1 MSEKPV
7 SLAKNPTLKP
17 AEDFYTLRRTGI
29 GYIEQMGSRLWTD
42 YNTHDPGITI
52 LDALCYALTDLAYRT
67 HWDIKDILMPKA
79 KSRDSSQPFPNQ
91 SFFTARDI
99 LTVNPSTPDDFRRLL
114 IDLEGVRN
122 AWVICKE
129 CACEFNLY
137 AWCDDQKQLTLG
149 YHKPSSVAFASLK
162 PRGLYDVLL
171 ELETDPQLGDLN
183 DRKIEQTHNLFDSKG
198 KPHAIIMELRFPVM
212 DRDQQKAFAA
222 IAAAPFDVLIRFGA
236 TRTFD
241 VLTDPSLKNDDER
254 NNYLHDHWRT
264 IFYISFELT
273 TPPSEDKPLGEKV
286 TLDNVSMKLL
296 SDVGAKNASRVT
308 DLANL
313 LSDKSPGGF
322 IVSYQRK
329 LRKVQEAIEAAKALL
344 HTKRNLDEDFC
355 TIKGVDV
362 EDVAVCADV
371 EVAADADIERVQA
384 EIWFQVERY
393 FNPPIPFYTLQELLD
408 EGIPVE
414 DIFNGPELTNGF
426 IKAEDLEMAGLK
438 PVLRTSDLINL
449 LMDIK
454 GVIAINTLLLTKYD
468 SEGKVIKGAA
478 DPVWHNGKPVF
489 DANKTSASGVL
500 FVSEAHQPRLY
511 RNFSRF
517 LFYKNGLPFL
527 PRMDEAED
535 TLTLLRGEAER
546 PKIKSAPKDFP
557 VPAGSYRHPEDYFPL
572 QYSFPLTY
580 GIGTEGL
587 PAHASSKRHAQA
599 RQLKAYLM
607 VFEQLLGNAFA
618 QVAHTADLFSL
629 SPDVQ
634 RSYFVREF
642 SKDVIQGY
650 EDITKGLD
658 QTELEKMTETSA
670 EFHERRNRFL
680 NHLMA
685 RFGEQFTEYALL
697 LTNFQGQHV
706 ARKRL
711 IDDKISFLKAY
722 PGISHDRCRAFNYRE
737 NPCSSANI
745 PGLKKRVSL
754 LLGYPNLAFA
764 WQLSE
769 PPAPFTVKDY
779 QLTDPNGVIW
789 LQGNLNVTDVNE
801 VIAKQKAL
809 KEIADIL
816 SRMTQSNAYQLKEQA
831 GGTLSLNLNNE
842 INEPLGEHPQLFN
855 TKAEAL
861 AFRDELTGWSSNERS
876 IVVEHILLRPKFPG
890 DALYP
895 ACVEGD
901 CDTCDA
907 DPYSFR
913 LTFVMPGWTEPYNV
927 NLDLRRFADRT
938 IREETPAHLLPK
950 ICWVGN
956 DGFIDTPCDPVVSEL
971 LELLLEK
978 GLNAQGV
985 RPDEEAAC
993 TCATIIYGAFS
1004 AAFKRWYEDKTLAFF
1019 QPEVLQTQLQQAF
1032 NAVTVPDDAGC
1043 VVVLPDLWDDIK
1055 TIMVNYFQKIA
1066 LNGWQFERF
1075 EEAWCKWLE
1084 ANSLIDWA
1092 EERLHEQVETV
1103 LLNSL
1108 VADVASLELQKKDI
1122 CKHATAILANYG
1134 RKFYEQM
1141 DADFKAGK
1149 ALQDFKVVTPDIAL
1163 STGLFRE
1170 GTANTL
1176 MNLLV
1181 ERYGV
1186 YQEVSYRLW
1195 ILVNLLGKLR
1205 NTYPGATLHDCDDG
1219 SDQNPVRLNNTALGN
1234 YPLRT
1239 SSETL

>member
-7 SLAKNPTLKP
+7 SLAKDPALKP
-17 AEDFYTLRRTGI
+17 AEDFYFLRRTGI

-52 LDALCYALTDLAYRT
+52 LEALCYALTDLAYRT
-67 HWDIKDILMPKA
+67 SWDIKDILSPKV
-79 KSRDSSQPFPNQ
+79 KSPDSSQPFPNQ
-91 SFFTARDI
+91 SFFTAREI
-99 LTVNPSTPDDFRRLL
+99 LTVNPSTPDDFRRVL
-114 IDLEGVRN
+114 IDLDDVRN

-137 AWCDDQKQLTLG
+137 AWCDDQKQLNLG
-149 YHKPSSVAFASLK
+149 YHKPSSVAFAPLK

-171 ELETDPQLGDLN
+171 ELEADPDLGDLN
-183 DRKIEQTHNLFDSKG
+183 DRKIEQAYNTFDPDG
-198 KPHAIIMELRFPVM
+198 KPHPVKMEVRFPVL
-212 DRDQQKAFAA
+212 DRDQQNTFAA
-222 IAAAPFDVLIRFGA
+222 IAASPFDVQIRFGA
-236 TRTFD
+236 AKTFD
-241 VLTDPSLKNDDER
+241 VLTDSSLENDDER
-254 NNYLHDHWRT
+254 NKYLRDHWRN
-264 IFYISFELT
+264 IFYISFEI
-273 TPPSEDKPLGEKV
+273 SEEEIGGEKI
-286 TLDNVSMKLL
+286 TIEYAALRLL
-296 SDVGAKNASRVT
+296 SDNAAKNATTVN

-313 LSDKSPGGF
+313 LRNDSPAG
-322 IVSYQRK
+322 IVLRYLKK
-329 LRKVQEAIEAAKALL
+329 LLKVQQAVEAAKALL
-344 HTKRNLDEDFC
+344 HGKRNLDEDYC

-384 EIWFQVERY
+384 EIWFQIEHY

-414 DIFNGPELTNGF
+414 EIFNGPELNNGF
-426 IKAEDLEMAGLK
+426 IKAEELAAAGLK
-438 PVLRTSDLINL
+438 AMLRTSDIINR

-454 GVIAINTLLLTKYD
+454 GVIAINNPLLTKYD

-478 DPVWHNGKPVF
+478 DPGWNNGQPVF
-489 DANKTSASGVL
+489 DANKISASGVL
-500 FVSEAHQPRLY
+500 FVSEMHQPRLY

-546 PKIKSAPKDFP
+546 PKIKYAPKDFP
-557 VPAGSYRHPEDYFPL
+557 VPAGSYRHPEDYFPI

-580 GIGTEGL
+580 GVGVEGL
-587 PAHASSKRHAQA
+587 PSHASSLRHAQV

-618 QVAHTADLFSL
+618 QLAHTADLFSL
-629 SPDVQ
+629 APDVK

-642 SKDVIQGY
+642 SKEVIKGY
-650 EDITKGLD
+650 QDITKGLD
-658 QTELEKMTETSA
+658 QATLEDMTETSV

-697 LTNFQGQHV
+697 LTNFQGQQV
-706 ARKRL
+706 ARERL

-722 PGISHDRCRAFNYRE
+722 PAISHDRGRAFNYKE
-737 NPCSSANI
+737 YPCSSANI

-769 PPAPFTVKDY
+769 PPAPFTVEDY
-779 QLTDPNGVIW
+779 QLIDPNGVIW
-789 LQGNLNVTDVNE
+789 LQGNLNVADANE
-801 VIAKQKAL
+801 VSAKQKAI
-809 KEIADIL
+809 KEIADIVL
-816 SRMTQSNAYQLKEQA
+816 RMTQPTAYQVREEA
-831 GGTLSLNLNNE
+831 GGKFSIKLNNE
-842 INEPLGEHPQLFN
+842 TNDPLGEYPQLFN

-876 IVVEHILLRPKFPG
+876 IIVEHLLLRPKFPG
-890 DALYP
+890 DALYSL
-895 ACVEGD
+895 CVEGD

-927 NLDLRRFADRT
+927 NMDMRRFADRT
-938 IREETPAHLLPK
+938 IRQETPAHLLPK

-956 DGFIDTPCDPVVSEL
+956 DGFIDNPCDPVVNDL

-978 GLNAQGV
+978 GLTSLGET
-985 RPDEEAAC
+985 PEMEAVC
-993 TCATIIYGAFS
+993 TCATIIYGVFS
-1004 AAFKRWYEDKTLAFF
+1004 AAFKLWYEDKTLDFF
-1019 QPEVLQTQLQQAF
+1019 QPDVLQTKLQLEF
-1032 NAVTVPDDAGC
+1032 TTVTVPDDADC
-1043 VVVLPDLWDDIK
+1043 IVALPVLWDEIK
-1055 TIMVNYFQKIA
+1055 AIMVNYFQQIA

-1075 EEAWCKWLE
+1075 EDAWCKWLE
-1084 ANSLIDWA
+1084 ANSLIDWT
-1092 EERLHEQVETV
+1092 EERLQARVETL
-1103 LLNSL
+1103 LLNNL
-1108 VADVASLELQKKDI
+1108 VADFASLELQKNEI
-1122 CKHATAILANYG
+1122 CKHATAILTDYG
-1134 RKFYEQM
+1134 KKFYEQM

-1149 ALQDFKVVTPDIAL
+1149 ALNEFIVVTPDVAL
-1163 STGLFRE
+1163 STGLFKA
-1170 GTANTL
+1170 GTANTII
-1176 MNLLV
+1176 NLLV
-1181 ERYGV
+1181 ERYSV

-1195 ILVNLLGKLR
+1195 IVITLLGQLR